1 MWFYLHFT
9 VMWLP
14 NLNMSPEPKHAWD
27 VHFTQSLPVV
37 QGPVYYQHISVLTC
51 IIRLSTMYIHVV
63 KIPWQGLRVPPMQY
77 LLFFVKSVL
86 YTCRLDKLQV
96 SLYTHVSD
104 I

>member
-1 MWFYLHFT
+1 MNNVDLFKCLIHVYTEILATCLAYMYIGHFLQKIT
-9 VMWLP
+9 IV
-14 NLNMSPEPKHAWD
+14 SER
-27 VHFTQSLPVV
+27 
-37 QGPVYYQHISVLTC
+37 VLTKK
-51 IIRLSTMYIHVV
+51 S
-63 KIPWQGLRVPPMQY
+63 RVPPMQY